1 MKDMAKLESA
11 DLSFDFRYTGFQ
23 GGWVQY
29 QFLFLWRGEPIVKD
43 EVLKRCNDYWND
55 RPESAFLA
63 SEDEQD
69 SFLPLINKVLETDIA
84 DYWEPIEP
92 DIIIAIYPDEY
103 FPFLKSHWVL
113 IRESEQFKEERAAR
127 KN

>member
-1 MKDMAKLESA
+1 MAKLESA
-11 DLSFDFRYTGFQ
+11 DLSFDFRYTGFK

-43 EVLKRCNDYWND
+43 GVLKRCNDYWND
-55 RPESAFLA
+55 RPESEFLA
-63 SEDEQD
+63 NEDEKD
-69 SFLPLINKVLETDIA
+69 SFLPFLNKVLETDTA

-113 IRESEQFKEERAAR
+113 IRESEQAR
-127 KN
+127 EKTGSQKKA